1 MVLSMT
7 EPSHAVFVSYASQ
20 DAEAAQKICEA
31 LRAAGIEVW
40 FDQSELR
47 GGDAW
52 DRKIRQQVHDCR
64 LFIAVISAHT
74 EARDEGYFR
83 REWKLAVDRTHDM
96 AEGKAFL
103 VPVVIDSTTERGASV
118 PEKFRELQW
127 TRLPGGE
134 TPPAFIERVGRLLSP
149 EALPA
154 RAAATTVPTGFTT
167 AERSRKPVLP
177 PWRSKPA
184 LWAIGAVLAVALS
197 YFVVDKI
204 WLSKRTAAVTA
215 STGQPSVIA
224 PKRSIAVLPFVDLS
238 EKHDQEYFADGMAE
252 EVIDLL
258 AKLPDLHV
266 VGRTSSFQFRGK
278 ATDVRSIGAALNVA
292 YVLEGSVRRS
302 GDQIRVTA
310 QLLSGADGTH
320 RWSDTYEAKFEDIF
334 KVQDSIAADL
344 ARNLQVSITTLSRND
359 PLAAHPEA
367 YDLFL
372 KGMQA
377 LDIASEEGANRA
389 VALLGEVVR
398 LEPRSPRALATLAY
412 AYSVL
417 GSEGW
422 MAPTEAFGTAR
433 RIALKALALDGQ
445 NAMAHVVVANVAAI
459 FEWNWTDANRELT
472 TALSLS
478 DRDSVTLVNAAQI
491 ASAQGHWD
499 QAHQYVSEALAKDPL
514 FADAYMA
521 LGAWVHLRT
530 GKYADAESALRR
542 GLQIR
547 PHWGT
552 GQYFLAT
559 CLLMQGRLS
568 EAIVEAQR
576 ETPRDGRYQASSAI
590 FFAMQRQKDSDE
602 ALRQAIAESGS
613 DWPSSIAKLY
623 AFRNERD
630 KALEWLKRA
639 YEFRDE
645 DLYWIKGDPLLK
657 NLESDPRY
665 RAFLRNM
672 NLPE

>member
-224 PKRSIAVLPFVDLS
+224 PKRSIAVLPFVD
-238 EKHDQEYFADGMAE
+238 
-252 EVIDLL
+252 
-258 AKLPDLHV
+258 
-266 VGRTSSFQFRGK
+266 
-278 ATDVRSIGAALNVA
+278 
-292 YVLEGSVRRS
+292 
-302 GDQIRVTA
+302 
-310 QLLSGADGTH
+310 
-320 RWSDTYEAKFEDIF
+320 
-334 KVQDSIAADL
+334 
-344 ARNLQVSITTLSRND
+344 
-359 PLAAHPEA
+359 
-367 YDLFL
+367 
-372 KGMQA
+372 
-377 LDIASEEGANRA
+377 
-389 VALLGEVVR
+389 
-398 LEPRSPRALATLAY
+398 
-412 AYSVL
+412 
-417 GSEGW
+417 
-422 MAPTEAFGTAR
+422 
-433 RIALKALALDGQ
+433 
-445 NAMAHVVVANVAAI
+445 
-459 FEWNWTDANRELT
+459 
-472 TALSLS
+472 
-478 DRDSVTLVNAAQI
+478 
-491 ASAQGHWD
+491 
-499 QAHQYVSEALAKDPL
+499 
-514 FADAYMA
+514 
-521 LGAWVHLRT
+521 
-530 GKYADAESALRR
+530 
-542 GLQIR
+542 
-547 PHWGT
+547 
-552 GQYFLAT
+552 
-559 CLLMQGRLS
+559 
-568 EAIVEAQR
+568 
-576 ETPRDGRYQASSAI
+576 
-590 FFAMQRQKDSDE
+590 
-602 ALRQAIAESGS
+602 
-613 DWPSSIAKLY
+613 
-623 AFRNERD
+623 
-630 KALEWLKRA
+630 
-639 YEFRDE
+639 
-645 DLYWIKGDPLLK
+645 
-657 NLESDPRY
+657 
-665 RAFLRNM
+665 
-672 NLPE
+672 